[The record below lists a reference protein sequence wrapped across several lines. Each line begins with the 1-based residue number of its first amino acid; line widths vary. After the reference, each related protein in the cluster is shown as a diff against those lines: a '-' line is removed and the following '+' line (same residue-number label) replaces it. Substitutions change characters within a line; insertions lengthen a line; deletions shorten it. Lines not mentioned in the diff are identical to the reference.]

1 MSMECQ
7 LGHHYLESLKEKKN
21 NKDKGGNK
29 KDNNIL
35 NINDLNYFELN
46 EKQDVMD
53 EKDTN
58 AADGATTI
66 DDIPK
71 GKILTS

>member
-1 MSMECQ
+1 MECQ

-21 NKDKGGNK
+21 KDKGVNK
-29 KDNNIL
+29 NNNNNIL
-35 NINDLNYFELN
+35 NINDLSYFDLN
-46 EKQDVMD
+46 EKQDAMN

-58 AADGATTI
+58 VDDVTT